1 MWKRIRVGVLLL
13 ILLVVAS
20 DAWVDRQRTTS
31 WQQMVWVGIYPIAAD
46 ASEATARYVAAL
58 RRGQFSE
65 IEAFYAREAR
75 RYGIA
80 LDPPVRLE
88 LYPPLSHAP
97 PPLADDAGPLGRLLW
112 SLKLRLYAWRTPRTP
127 GQPAPHIRLFVLYH
141 DPVLARTVPASHA
154 MQKGLVGIVHVF
166 AAPAAA
172 GSNNL
177 VIAHEALHTVG
188 ATDKYDLRTNLP
200 LFPDGY
206 GDPAATPL
214 YPQATAEIMAG
225 RRALSATREEDPQGL
240 DEVVVGRRTAREIN
254 WLKP

>member
-20 DAWVDRQRTTS
+20 DAWLDRQRTRS
-31 WQQMVWVGIYPIAAD
+31 WQQTVWVGIYPIAGD
-46 ASEATARYVAAL
+46 ASAATAAYVASL
-58 RRGQFSE
+58 RRGQFAE

-80 LDPPVRLE
+80 LDPPVRIE
-88 LYPPLSHAP
+88 LYPPLPRAP
-97 PPLADDAGPLGRLLW
+97 PLLAADAGPLARLLW
-112 SLKLRLYAWRTPRTP
+112 SLKLRLYAWNMPRAP
-127 GQPAPHIRLFVLYH
+127 AQPAPHIRLFVLYH
-141 DPVLARTVPASHA
+141 DPALARSVPASHA
-154 MQKGLVGIVHVF
+154 MQKGLVGIVHAF

-177 VIAHEALHTVG
+177 VIAHEALHTFG
-188 ATDKYDLRTNLP
+188 ATDKYDPRTNLP

-206 GDPAATPL
+206 GDPGATPL
-214 YPQATAEIMAG
+214 YPQAVAEIMAG
-225 RRALSATREEDPQGL
+225 RRALTATRDEDPQDL
-240 DEVVVGRRTAREIN
+240 DEVVVGPRTAREIN